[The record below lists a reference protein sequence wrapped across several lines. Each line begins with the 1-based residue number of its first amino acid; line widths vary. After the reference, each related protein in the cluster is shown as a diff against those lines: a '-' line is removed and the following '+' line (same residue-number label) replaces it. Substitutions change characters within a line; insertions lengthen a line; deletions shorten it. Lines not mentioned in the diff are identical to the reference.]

1 MVEDTE
7 DGESGSGVQSKVSW
21 CRGSEGKERDEDTEE
36 GEKDFELQLELAPAT
51 MRPVRQDQVNN
62 QVNVTLRKQVRS

>member
-1 MVEDTE
+1 MVEDAE

-36 GEKDFELQLELAPAT
+36 GKKDFELGVRVQSKVSWCRGLEG
-51 MRPVRQDQVNN
+51 
-62 QVNVTLRKQVRS
+62 K